1 MKTKI
6 KMTAE
11 QLKAFTDAMQ
21 GKANPEG
28 VAEVKNLIT
37 KGVEVMPAEKREAT
51 EKFLKSILLCEKGI
65 NTGTESEGGVL
76 VPQEVANDVIEII
89 PQYGFITAKST
100 LKKMRSSSMKIS
112 SVGGNVTVGFVG
124 EAQAIGEVAIDFTPV
139 TLEAKALK
147 AIVVISN
154 EEIADAVVDVVALVE
169 GILAKAIA
177 SALDSVAFNGGGG
190 FTGLK
195 TLPGLGQVT
204 VADADVT
211 DSEKVAD
218 ALIDLQT
225 SIGGHALANGIYVTS
240 LAGWGKMRKLR
251 DGNGNL
257 LGRGAGKITDGNTPN
272 NGFKLA
278 GYFDER
284 EVYVLTQITDGFTTD
299 SVPFYYGD
307 FQYLVTGIRNELSL
321 YPTKDGTVDGVNM
334 FETDQTAVRAISRVD
349 MGVASVSAFAR
360 LKVVA

>member
-1 MKTKI
+1 MKV

-11 QLKAFTDAMQ
+11 QLKAFTDAIN
-21 GKANPEG
+21 GKATEAQT
-28 VAEVKNLIT
+28 AEVKNLIT
-37 KGVEVMPAEKREAT
+37 KGVENLPEAKKAET
-51 EKFLKSILLCEKGI
+51 EKFLKSMILCEKGI
-65 NTGTESEGGVL
+65 NTGVEAEGGVL

-89 PQYGFITAKST
+89 PQYGFIASKST

-112 SVGGNVTVGFVG
+112 SVGGNVTVGFVD
-124 EAQAIGEVAIDFTPV
+124 EANEISEVAIDFTPV
-139 TLEAKALK
+139 VLTAKGLK
-147 AIVVISN
+147 AIVTISN
-154 EEIADAVVDVVALVE
+154 EEIADSIVDVVALVE

-177 SALDSVAFNGGGG
+177 SALDSVAFNGSAGV

-195 TLPGLGQVT
+195 TLSGLGEVT
-204 VADADVT
+204 LAVADVANSTV
-211 DSEKVAD
+211 VAD

-225 SIGGHALANGIYVTS
+225 SVGGHALAKGIYVTS

-257 LGRGAGKITDGNTPN
+257 LGRGAGKIADGNTPN

-284 EVYVLTQITDGFTTD
+284 EVYVLTQITGAFNAND
-299 SVPFYYGD
+299 VPYFYGD
-307 FQYLVTGIRNELSL
+307 FQYLVTGIRNELEM
-321 YPTKDGTVDGVNM
+321 YATKDGTVNGVNM

-349 MGVASVSAFAR
+349 MGVASPSAFAR
-360 LKVVA
+360 IKVVA

>member
-1 MKTKI
+1 MKV

-11 QLKAFTDAMQ
+11 QLKAFTDAIS
-21 GKANPEG
+21 GKANEAQT
-28 VAEVKNLIT
+28 AEVKNYIA
-37 KGVEVMPAEKREAT
+37 KGVENLPEAKKEAT
-51 EKFLKSILLCEKGI
+51 AKFLKSVLLCEKGI
-65 NTGTESEGGVL
+65 NTGTDEAGGVL
-76 VPQEVANDVIEII
+76 VPEEVANDVIEII
-89 PQYGFITAKST
+89 PQYGFVTAKST

-112 SVGGNVTVGFVG
+112 SVGGNISVGFVD
-124 EAQAIGEVAIDFTPV
+124 ETSAIGEVAIDFTPV
-139 TLEAKALK
+139 KLEAKALK

-195 TLPGLGQVT
+195 TLSGLGQVT
-204 VADADVT
+204 VAVADVN
-211 DSEKVAD
+211 DSEKVSN

-225 SIGGHALANGIYVTS
+225 SVGGHALANGIYVTS

-284 EVYVLTQITDGFTTD
+284 EVYVLTQITDAFTTN

-307 FQYLVTGIRNELSL
+307 FAYLVTGIRNEMSM
-321 YPTKDGTVDGVNM
+321 YATKDGTVDGVNM

-349 MGVASVSAFAR
+349 MGVASTSAFAR

>member
-1 MKTKI
+1 
-6 KMTAE
+6 MTAE
-11 QLKAFTDAMQ
+11 QLKAFTDAIN
-21 GKANPEG
+21 GKASEPQK
-28 VAEVKNLIT
+28 AQVKNLIE
-37 KGVEVMPAEKREAT
+37 KGVASMPEAKKEAT
-51 EKFLKSILLCEKGI
+51 EKFLKSVILCEKGI
-65 NTGTESEGGVL
+65 NTGVESEGGVL
-76 VPQEVANDVIEII
+76 VPEEVANDVIEII

-112 SVGGNVTVGFVG
+112 SVGGNVSVGFVD
-124 EAQAIGEVAIDFTPV
+124 EAEPIGETVIDFTPV
-139 TLEAKALK
+139 KLEAKALK
-147 AIVVISN
+147 AIVIISN
-154 EEIADAVVDVVALVE
+154 EEIADAVVDVVGLVE

-195 TLPGLGQVT
+195 TLSGLGQVSLA
-204 VADADVT
+204 VADVADG
-211 DSEKVAD
+211 EKVAD

-225 SIGGHALANGIYVTS
+225 AVGGHALANGVYVTS

-257 LGRGAGKITDGNTPN
+257 LGRGAGKVVDGNTPN

-284 EVYVLTQITDGFTTD
+284 EVYVLTKITDGFTTN
-299 SVPFYYGD
+299 SVPYYYGD
-307 FQYLVTGIRNELSL
+307 FQYLVTGVRNELSM
-321 YPTKDGTVDGVNM
+321 YATKDGTVDGVNM

-349 MGVASVSAFAR
+349 MGVASLTAFAR
-360 LKVVA
+360 VKVVA